1 MFLLWEVGSCSNT
14 MPELEGLISVYAT
27 RMANREDAWWIYY
40 DPTSGGNG
48 PPAGGKRWL
57 IREGGPPLG
66 SGIMFGPGRGS
77 SVDCF
82 PTTDD
87 N

>member
-1 MFLLWEVGSCSNT
+1 MQRHAARTLTSIFHSCQ
-14 MPELEGLISVYAT
+14 
-27 RMANREDAWWIYY
+27 MADGEDARGFYY
-40 DPTSGGNG
+40 DTSAGDNG
-48 PPAGGKRWL
+48 PPAGGKRRL
-57 IREGGPPLG
+57 IREGGGGGATLG
-66 SGIMFGPGRGS
+66 SGIMFGPGPRRGS

>member
-1 MFLLWEVGSCSNT
+1 
-14 MPELEGLISVYAT
+14 
-27 RMANREDAWWIYY
+27 MADGEDAVFFCY
-40 DPTSGGNG
+40 DTSAGDNG
-48 PPAGGKRWL
+48 PPAGGKRRL
-57 IREGGPPLG
+57 IREGGGGRLSGQG
-66 SGIMFGPGRGS
+66 SCSAPGPRRGS

>member
-1 MFLLWEVGSCSNT
+1 
-14 MPELEGLISVYAT
+14 
-27 RMANREDAWWIYY
+27 MADGEDAGGFYY
-40 DPTSGGNG
+40 DTSAGDNG
-48 PPAGGKRWL
+48 PPAGGKRRL
-57 IREGGPPLG
+57 IREGGGGGGCLSGQG
-66 SGIMFGPGRGS
+66 SCSAPGHRRGS